1 MNIRR
6 PRPRAARQQGVDAK
20 GVFMSISVVKQYSV
34 FLVNEPG
41 ALKNFAE
48 LFVKERVSLIAIS
61 QDVRFDAAVVR
72 VAVNYNAEISHA
84 LTKAGF
90 TSVKTDAI
98 CIDTPDRVGLAYDI
112 GDVLHQK
119 NINIT
124 TIYGACMG
132 DGRTRFIVVVSDIAQ
147 ALSALEGSGRF

>member
-1 MNIRR
+1 
-6 PRPRAARQQGVDAK
+6 
-20 GVFMSISVVKQYSV
+20 MSISVVKQYSV

-98 CIDTPDRVGLAYDI
+98 CIDSPDRLGLAHDI
-112 GDVLHQK
+112 GDVLYQK
-119 NINIT
+119 DINIT
-124 TIYGACMG
+124 TIYGASIG
-132 DGRTRFIVVVSDIAQ
+132 NGRARFIIVVSDITQ
-147 ALSALEGSGRF
+147 ALSVLESSGKF

>member
-1 MNIRR
+1 
-6 PRPRAARQQGVDAK
+6 
-20 GVFMSISVVKQYSV
+20 MSISVVKQYSV

-48 LFVKERVSLIAIS
+48 LFVREKVSLIAIS

-72 VAVNYNAEISHA
+72 VAVKYNAEISHA

-98 CIDTPDRVGLAYDI
+98 CIETEDRVGVARDI

-124 TIYGACMG
+124 SIYGAG
-132 DGRTRFIVVVSDIAQ
+132 IANGRARFIVVVGNITQ
-147 ALSALEGSGRF
+147 ALSALESSGLF

>member
-1 MNIRR
+1 
-6 PRPRAARQQGVDAK
+6 
-20 GVFMSISVVKQYSV
+20 MSISVVKQYSV

-41 ALKNFAE
+41 ALKNFSD
-48 LFVKERVSLIAIS
+48 LFVKERVNLIAVS

-98 CIDTPDRVGLAYDI
+98 CIDTADRVGVAYDI
-112 GDVLHQK
+112 GKVLQQK
-119 NINIT
+119 DINIT
-124 TIYGACMG
+124 TIYGASAG
-132 DGRTRFIVVVSDIAQ
+132 GGKSRFIVVVSDITQ
-147 ALSALEGSGRF
+147 ALNALESSGLF